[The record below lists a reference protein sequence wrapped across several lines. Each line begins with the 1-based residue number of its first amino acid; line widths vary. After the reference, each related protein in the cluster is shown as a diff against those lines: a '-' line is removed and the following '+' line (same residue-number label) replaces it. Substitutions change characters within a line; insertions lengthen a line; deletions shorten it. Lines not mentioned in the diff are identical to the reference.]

1 MTHDQT
7 FLGPSGLSVNLRVKL
22 EELPNMTYSYIL
34 SRVIHYIVNLRLIH
48 PDKKIFICKFDIDA
62 AYRRC
67 HLPGKTATKCLTI
80 HNGILLMALRM
91 T

>member
-1 MTHDQT
+1 
-7 FLGPSGLSVNLRVKL
+7 
-22 EELPNMTYSYIL
+22 MTYSYIL